1 MGIKFREDF
10 YLRVFNFATFPQSR
24 KTRNWRPATLYISV
38 NEVVLFKSVM
48 RTHVYFKRLESTTN
62 SVGFDSRE
70 KDSSHRCE
78 TWQAGSFPRLHSFDE
93 LFNFNN
99 NLFIYLFIYLYS
111 AHILSSWRL
120 KPQSRDSPSPCNG
133 PKCLTENGEYLVNLY
148 SPYFIVFLWLLVRA
162 LECPFEPCPCAYI
175 GNRQLSKTGYVT

>member
-1 MGIKFREDF
+1 M
-10 YLRVFNFATFPQSR
+10 
-24 KTRNWRPATLYISV
+24 
-38 NEVVLFKSVM
+38 
-48 RTHVYFKRLESTTN
+48 YFKRLDSTTN

-70 KDSSHRCE
+70 KDSSHLCE
-78 TWQAGSFPRLHSFDE
+78 TWQAGFFPRLHLFDE

-99 NLFIYLFIYLYS
+99 NSVIYLYS

-120 KPQSRDSPSPCNG
+120 KPQSRDSPSPPCNG

-162 LECPFEPCPCAYI
+162 LKCPFESCPCVI
-175 GNRQLSKTGYVT
+175 GNRQLSKTGPVS

>member
-1 MGIKFREDF
+1 MCILKGLSQPRIQWV
-10 YLRVFNFATFPQSR
+10 LIPGR
-24 KTRNWRPATLYISV
+24 KIPLIFV
-38 NEVVLFKSVM
+38 KPGKQVLF
-48 RTHVYFKRLESTTN
+48 HVYIHLMSFSTLTI
-62 SVGFDSRE
+62 
-70 KDSSHRCE
+70 
-78 TWQAGSFPRLHSFDE
+78 TY
-93 LFNFNN
+93 
-99 NLFIYLFIYLYS
+99 LFIYLFIYLYS

-162 LECPFEPCPCAYI
+162 LECPFEPCPCVYI